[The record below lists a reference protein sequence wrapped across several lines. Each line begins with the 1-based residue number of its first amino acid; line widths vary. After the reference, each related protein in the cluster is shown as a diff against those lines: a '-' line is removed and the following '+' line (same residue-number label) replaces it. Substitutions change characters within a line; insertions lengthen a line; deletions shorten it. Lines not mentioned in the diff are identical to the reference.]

1 MAEPLIERRAP
12 NVGTDPINP
21 AYYAGTACAEII
33 EHMPTNIGFAAKYA
47 WRLGEKDSEK
57 QEAGKAIW
65 YLKRQLVFEWRDLQ
79 YPVGDWFRSFS
90 SARIK
95 LACNDGKLDLI
106 RSEIVGECV
115 EYTIDDMNYHLERA
129 IELFKTY

>member
-1 MAEPLIERRAP
+1 MAKP
-12 NVGTDPINP
+12 NIGSDPINP

-33 EHMPTNIGFAAKYA
+33 EYMPTNVGFAAKYA

-65 YLKRQLVFEWRDLQ
+65 YLRRQLNLPYVDNGMCQ
-79 YPVGDWFRSFS
+79 SFFNF
-90 SARIK
+90 ANERIVA
-95 LACNDGKLDLI
+95 ACESGKLDLI

-115 EYTIDDMNYHLERA
+115 AYSIEGGIRHLERA
-129 IELFKTY
+129 IKLFETY

>member
-1 MAEPLIERRAP
+1 MTDQVVP
-12 NVGTDPINP
+12 NVGSDPINP

-33 EHMPTNIGFAAKYA
+33 EHMPTNVGFAAKYA

-65 YLKRQLVFEWRDLQ
+65 YLRREL
-79 YPVGDWFRSFS
+79 
-90 SARIK
+90 ARIFHHRP
-95 LACNDGKLDLI
+95 LDGGWFEVMSSELIRQTCARGKLDLR

-115 EYTIDDMNYHLERA
+115 AYTVDAEARHLERA
-129 IELFKTY
+129 IQLFEYYLD